1 MKPLLGLSKIG
12 RALRS
17 RNYRLFFFGQS
28 ISLIGT
34 WMTQTATIWLVY
46 QLTNSALWLGVVGFA
61 SQIPSFLLAAFAGV
75 LVDRW
80 DRHRTLIVTQI
91 LAMLQSLTL
100 AVLALTGAIDVWHI
114 IVLSVFQGLVNAF
127 DMPARQA
134 LVVDMVDDRAD
145 LGNAIAL
152 NSSVFSGARLV
163 GPAVAGFAI
172 AAVGAGFCFAIDGLS
187 YIAVI
192 VSLLAMRIDRKMPIA
207 SSNSYNIWQR
217 FTEGWRYAFGFP
229 PIRSLLLLMAL
240 VSFMG
245 MPYTVLAPIFATDVL
260 HGGPQTLGF
269 LMAASGFGA
278 LTAGIYLSSRQSIVG
293 LGKLI
298 AIAPLAFGIGLIVF
312 ALSNLLWLSLIG
324 MAIAGFSLI
333 LQVASSNTILQTIV
347 DEDKRGRIMS
357 FYSMSFTG
365 TITFGN
371 LAAGAAANRIG
382 ASATLVVGGIACI
395 LGAIWFFKQRP
406 ILKPMVRSIYR
417 QIGILPEVRS

>member
-1 MKPLLGLSKIG
+1 
-12 RALRS
+12 
-17 RNYRLFFFGQS
+17 
-28 ISLIGT
+28 
-34 WMTQTATIWLVY
+34 
-46 QLTNSALWLGVVGFA
+46 
-61 SQIPSFLLAAFAGV
+61 
-75 LVDRW
+75 
-80 DRHRTLIVTQI
+80 
-91 LAMLQSLTL
+91 
-100 AVLALTGAIDVWHI
+100 
-114 IVLSVFQGLVNAF
+114 
-127 DMPARQA
+127 
-134 LVVDMVDDRAD
+134 
-145 LGNAIAL
+145 
-152 NSSVFSGARLV
+152 V